1 MIVDELG
8 IITEQK
14 KWCFLLYYLFF
25 YNRNFDLLTIKT
37 NTMSKFKINIIA
49 GPLWSNDQAQKIGGR
64 IAAAH
69 LGKFTGQWST
79 IVEGEMSVIEVE
91 YDTAPSG
98 STEYT
103 MDVLAGP
110 IWSNDDAK
118 EICPSICAS
127 YGGTWNGQWTTVIEG
142 KMSVCGCVFKF

>member
-1 MIVDELG
+1 
-8 IITEQK
+8 
-14 KWCFLLYYLFF
+14 
-25 YNRNFDLLTIKT
+25 
-37 NTMSKFKINIIA
+37 MSKFKINIVA
-49 GPLWSNDQAQKIGGR
+49 GPLWSNDQAQKLGGR

-98 STEYT
+98 DTEYT
-103 MDVLAGP
+103 LDVLAGP

-127 YGGTWNGQWTTVIEG
+127 YGGTWNGQWTTVVEG

>member
-1 MIVDELG
+1 MGVLSISTD
-8 IITEQK
+8 QK
-14 KWCFLLYYLFF
+14 KWCFIRYFLFF
-25 YNRNFDLLTIKT
+25 YNRNFEMLNLKT
-37 NTMSKFKINIIA
+37 KTMSKFKINIVA
-49 GPLWSNDQAQKIGGR
+49 GPLWSNDQAQKLGGR

-98 STEYT
+98 DTEYT
-103 MDVLAGP
+103 LDVLAGP

-127 YGGTWNGQWTTVIEG
+127 YGGTWNGQWTTVVEG